1 MTKHRLIAVFALI
14 QSFLF
19 SQNGLLSEP
28 NWQIK
33 PYFNYGAIIQ
43 HRSTLGN
50 LIKGYTKTY
59 ELDIVKPTRGD
70 CLWHLENNKP
80 DIGLNL
86 SLIDYANPK
95 VLGYGIVVAPF
106 TEIPLSKHEKKSR
119 LFLRLCWGTAI
130 MTKHFEIHENQ
141 KNIAIGSTV
150 NAYVQF
156 KWFWHIK
163 LNKNV
168 RFEPGFMFSHVSN
181 GRSQSPNLGLNVFGV
196 GAAFNIN
203 LTNRPV
209 EVCSKIDS
217 STRVKSRNELIIM
230 NSYGF
235 NEGEIMGKK
244 LLTSCLSIGYN
255 FNKRNTHKFGLG
267 FDVFYE
273 KNYVKDVKN
282 AGYSDPTLSDEL
294 RYGPKFSYS
303 YNIGRI
309 SLPIEMGMY
318 LKQVT
323 NPDGLFFHRLG
334 IRYIGDKGLMLTFG
348 LRTHWAVA
356 YCFDY
361 GIGYRIRL

>member
-1 MTKHRLIAVFALI
+1 MIRNTLIALLI
-14 QSFLF
+14 LFQSFLS
-19 SQNGLLSEP
+19 SQNGLITEP

-33 PYFNYGAIIQ
+33 PYFNYAAIIQ

-50 LIKGYTKTY
+50 LIKGYPKTY
-59 ELDIVKPTRGD
+59 ELNIVKPTRGN
-70 CLWHLENNKP
+70 CLWQLENNKP
-80 DIGLNL
+80 DLGLNL

-95 VLGYGIVVAPF
+95 ELGYGFIVAPF
-106 TEIPLSKHEKKSR
+106 AEIPLSKKEKASR
-119 LFLRLCWGTAI
+119 LFLRLCWGTAF
-130 MTKHFEIHENQ
+130 MTKHFDVVENQ

-163 LNKNV
+163 INDNL
-168 RFEPGFMFSHVSN
+168 RFEPGFMFSHISN

-196 GAAFNIN
+196 GAALNFNLIN
-203 LTNRPV
+203 KVTD
-209 EVCSKIDS
+209 CSKIDS
-217 STRVKSRNELIIM
+217 STCVKSKNEIIII

-235 NEGEIMGKK
+235 NDGEIMGKK

-255 FNKRNTHKFGLG
+255 FNRRNTHKFGLG

-282 AGYSDPTLSDEL
+282 AGFTDPTLIDQL

-309 SLPIEMGMY
+309 SLPIEMGVY

-334 IRYIGDKGLMLTFG
+334 VRYIGDKGLMVTFG

-361 GIGYRIRL
+361 GIGYRINL